1 MLKDFSIR
9 YQKIRNESGSDF
21 FLKKE
26 KIIWF
31 LVNKV
36 HIHNR
41 IKKIGRAKF
50 SEKELLGNEDKMQ
63 KMKLTYIK
71 AHRQPLS
78 FPVVRS
84 ERPLGWCEGWL
95 PALRRC

>member
-1 MLKDFSIR
+1 MNQVQI
-9 YQKIRNESGSDF
+9 
-21 FLKKE
+21 FLKK
-26 KIIWF
+26 KKKLFRF

-78 FPVVRS
+78 FPVVRRKGPLAGVRAGCLLS
-84 ERPLGWCEGWL
+84 EGVRKCE
-95 PALRRC
+95 